1 MSDYATVADLKT
13 ALRITDTTDDLE
25 LSLAIQVASEMI
37 DRSTGTRFWTPT
49 TAETRRY
56 TALTPR
62 LVVIDD
68 LPSTVSGA
76 APAVTVA
83 IDNDAD
89 ETIETTLSASD
100 YTLLPRNAAVN
111 GEPYTSIAV
120 TVNGSYTFPM
130 IEGGVSVTAKF
141 GYSDAVPPE
150 VKRACMIQAIR
161 IFKRRDSPF
170 GVSGTN
176 NFGQLQVIPTIDPDV
191 KLMLAPFKR
200 LAMGALP

>member
-1 MSDYATVADLKT
+1 MTGVQT
-13 ALRITDTTDDLE
+13 CALPI
-25 LSLAIQVASEMI
+25 S
-37 DRSTGTRFWTPT
+37 
-49 TAETRRY
+49 
-56 TALTPR
+56 
-62 LVVIDD
+62 
-68 LPSTVSGA
+68 
-76 APAVTVA
+76 
-83 IDNDAD
+83 
-89 ETIETTLSASD
+89 
-100 YTLLPRNAAVN
+100 
-111 GEPYTSIAV
+111 
-120 TVNGSYTFPM
+120 
-130 IEGGVSVTAKF
+130 AKF